1 MFAPRLWAAMSND
14 PLALLRGRFAQR
26 CVEDLAALR
35 SLLNQDAI
43 VRREP
48 LRMVAHGLSG
58 IAGSFGHASLSALAG
73 DIDND
78 LTQDQLVADEKL
90 SELVT
95 ALELI
100 IREAMGSDKI

>member
-1 MFAPRLWAAMSND
+1 MGND
-14 PLALLRGRFAQR
+14 PLAPLRARFAQR
-26 CVEDLAALR
+26 CVEDLATLR

-73 DIDND
+73 DIDFD

-90 SELVT
+90 CELIT
-95 ALELI
+95 ALELTL
-100 IREAMGSDKI
+100 REAMGADKT

>member
-1 MFAPRLWAAMSND
+1 MFAPRLQAAMSND
-14 PLALLRGRFAQR
+14 PLARLRARFTQR
-26 CVEDLAALR
+26 CVEDLATLR

-73 DIDND
+73 DIDYD
-78 LTQDQLVADEKL
+78 LTQDQRVTDEKL

-95 ALELI
+95 ALELT
-100 IREAMGSDKI
+100 IREALGSDKT